1 MQCCALPDGRWQQAR
16 PQTLFRK
23 YFGTDGQVAPET
35 AGGVGSAAAKPQ
47 RIRAEGAQIDKT
59 QPASRVPHYNGR
71 PYLKSRISHGTWYRR
86 TVRGGTMAIAEILGK
101 ARRLTQEHIVF
112 GLSLALFLAFC
123 VYVRGFLAPDNVLS
137 LVQNV
142 AILSVH

>member
-1 MQCCALPDGRWQQAR
+1 
-16 PQTLFRK
+16 
-23 YFGTDGQVAPET
+23 
-35 AGGVGSAAAKPQ
+35 
-47 RIRAEGAQIDKT
+47 
-59 QPASRVPHYNGR
+59 
-71 PYLKSRISHGTWYRR
+71 
-86 TVRGGTMAIAEILGK
+86 MAIAEILGK